1 MVPLMKIKMEENRVL
16 FIQDIYDISNA
27 TQSILQYN
35 CEDSGIARDI
45 RTPIKIIFNYCRE
58 QSEESEVCY
67 GLANII
73 KMSNT
78 PIIGVI
84 LHGCVGSCAG
94 AFLACEDRLA
104 FKNSFLILYCN
115 GKSGIEEEER
125 SAKTP
130 ISCYIYQQNASF
142 LQDLIGADFHE
153 GVWYIDNDLALKL
166 KIIRKNIDDI
176 DEIL

>member
-1 MVPLMKIKMEENRVL
+1 MVPLMKIKMEENRVI

-27 TQSILQYN
+27 IQSILQYN

-58 QSEESEVCY
+58 QSEESEVYY

-78 PIIGVI
+78 PVIGVI
-84 LHGCVGSCAG
+84 LHGCVGSCAT
-94 AFLACEDRLA
+94 AFLTCDDRLA
-104 FKNSFLILYCN
+104 FENSFLILYCD
-115 GKSGIEEEER
+115 GKSGIEEEKA
-125 SAKTP
+125 AKIP
-130 ISCYIYQQNASF
+130 ISYHIYQQNESF
-142 LQDLIGADFHE
+142 LEGLIGTNLHE
-153 GVWYIDNDLALKL
+153 GFWYINTDLALKL
-166 KIIRKNIDDI
+166 KIIRKIIDDI